1 VSCSASATGEARSLS
16 SGLSVNPPLV
26 LPKKVL
32 QHLNVKKNDFVD
44 VVEVPG
50 GYLLTSY
57 DPDVAEQVTLG
68 LEFMKEYKRTLRAL
82 AK

>member
-1 VSCSASATGEARSLS
+1 MKLKLRVIGKATA
-16 SGLSVNPPLV
+16 LV
-26 LPKKVL
+26 LPKNAL

-50 GYLLTSY
+50 GYLLTPS
-57 DPDVAEQVTLG
+57 DPDVAKQVKLG
-68 LEFMKEYKRTLRAL
+68 LKFMREYQRTLRTL

>member
-1 VSCSASATGEARSLS
+1 MKLRLRAIGKSTG
-16 SGLSVNPPLV
+16 LV

-32 QHLNVKKNDFVD
+32 QHLDVKKNDFIE

-50 GYLLTSY
+50 GYFLTPY
-57 DPDVAEQVTLG
+57 DPDAAEQLKLG
-68 LEFMKEYKRTLRAL
+68 LEFMKKYEGTLRAL